1 MAKKA
6 AKIDRS
12 QSESVGSDDF
22 GSFIDN
28 LTKGIDK
35 ITNVQPNE
43 ALQWISCY
51 SVPINLALSG
61 HPEKG
66 LPFGRIINLEGESD
80 TGKSLLG
87 LTAIREAQKKYQS
100 LCNCLVVDTERG
112 MVPQRCAEMG
122 IFTNKKPKNPN
133 KPNVEDGEDNT
144 NDPRAGTFKIIQ
156 TTDVTT
162 LADKVLPGFLSL
174 CKNHPEKVFIL
185 MVDSVSMLVTEHERS
200 TEFGTRDMARAQ
212 ELRKFMRLL
221 NDAYAPNLMVLL
233 VHHQTDRISTGAP
246 LASKQGN
253 HNKDIGGGKA
263 MKFVPSVRIEI
274 SYGGKEKRGSGENE
288 RIIGQTCK
296 IEVIKTRLFK
306 PMIKAEAIINHEVGF
321 TQLGGLAD
329 QLEQMNLIVADG
341 ARKTCPILF
350 GEKKFTDGQLEIE
363 IEKPENAQKVVEE
376 IVKRMRVVPFGG
388 EESEAEEAGTV
399 EDLED
404 LEKLMGIK

>member
-1 MAKKA
+1 MGRKA
-6 AKIDRS
+6 ATIDRS
-12 QSESVGSDDF
+12 KTESSDGDNDF
-22 GSFIDN
+22 GSFIDD
-28 LTKGIDK
+28 LTKNIEK

-87 LTAIREAQKKYQS
+87 LTAIREAQKKYLS

-112 MVPQRCAEMG
+112 MVPQRCADLG
-122 IFTNKKPKNPN
+122 IFIKKKPKNPN
-133 KPNVEDGEDNT
+133 KPNVEDGEDDT

-162 LADKVLPGFLSL
+162 LADKVVPGFLSL
-174 CKNHPEKVFIL
+174 CKKHPEKVFIL
-185 MVDSVSMLVTEHERS
+185 MIDSVSMLVTEHERT

-221 NDAYAPNLMVLL
+221 NDSYAPNLMVLL

-263 MKFVPSVRIEI
+263 MKFVPSVRIEV
-274 SYGGKEKRGSGENE
+274 SYGGKEKRGSGDAQ

-296 IEVIKTRLFK
+296 IEVIKTRLYK
-306 PMIKAEAIINHEVGF
+306 PMIKCEAIINHDVGF

-329 QLEQMNLIVADG
+329 QLEQMNLIVTEG

-363 IEKPENAQKVVEE
+363 IEKPENAQKVVEA
-376 IVKRMRVVPFGG
+376 IVQRMRLVPFGG
-388 EESEAEEAGTV
+388 DEVESSENVSVESM
-399 EDLED
+399 EDLV
-404 LEKLMGIK
+404 

>member
-1 MAKKA
+1 MGRKA
-6 AKIDRS
+6 ATIDRS
-12 QSESVGSDDF
+12 KTESSDGDNDF
-22 GSFIDN
+22 GSFIDD
-28 LTKGIDK
+28 LTKNIEK

-87 LTAIREAQKKYQS
+87 LTAIREAQKKYLS

-112 MVPQRCAEMG
+112 MVPQRCADLG
-122 IFTNKKPKNPN
+122 IFIKKKPKNPN
-133 KPNVEDGEDNT
+133 KPNVEDGEDDT
-144 NDPRAGTFKIIQ
+144 NDPRSGTFKIIQ

-162 LADKVLPGFLSL
+162 LADKVVPGFLSL
-174 CKNHPEKVFIL
+174 CKKHPEKVFIL
-185 MVDSVSMLVTEHERS
+185 MIDSVSMLVTEHERT

-221 NDAYAPNLMVLL
+221 NDSYAPNLMVLL

-263 MKFVPSVRIEI
+263 MKFVPSVRIEV
-274 SYGGKEKRGSGENE
+274 SYGGKEKRGSGDAQ

-296 IEVIKTRLFK
+296 IEVIKTRLYK
-306 PMIKAEAIINHEVGF
+306 PMIKCEAIINHDVGF

-329 QLEQMNLIVADG
+329 QLEQMNLIVTEG

-363 IEKPENAQKVVEE
+363 IEKPENAQKVVEA
-376 IVKRMRVVPFGG
+376 IVQRMRLVPFGG
-388 EESEAEEAGTV
+388 DEVESSENVSVESM
-399 EDLED
+399 EDLV
-404 LEKLMGIK
+404 

>member
-1 MAKKA
+1 MARKA
-6 AKIDRS
+6 ATIDRS
-12 QSESVGSDDF
+12 KSGSDDEDF
-22 GSFIDN
+22 DSFIST

-87 LTAIREAQKKYQS
+87 LTAIREAQRKYGS
-100 LCNCLVVDTERG
+100 LFNGLVIDTERG
-112 MVPQRCAEMG
+112 MVPQRCAHLG
-122 IFTNKKPKNPN
+122 ICVKKKPKNPK
-133 KPNVEDGEDNT
+133 KPDVENGEDDT
-144 NDPRAGTFKIIQ
+144 DDPCAGTFKILQ

-162 LADKVLPGFLSL
+162 LADKIVPGFLSL
-174 CKNHPEKVFIL
+174 CKKHPEKVYIL
-185 MVDSVSMLVTEHERS
+185 MIDSVSMLVTEHERT

-221 NDAYAPNLMVLL
+221 NDSYAPNLMVLL

-263 MKFVPSVRIEI
+263 MKFVPSVRIEVT
-274 SYGGKEKRGSGENE
+274 YGGKERRGSGENQ
-288 RIIGQTCK
+288 RIVGQSCK
-296 IEVIKTRLFK
+296 IEVIKTRLYK
-306 PMIKAEAIINHEVGF
+306 PMIKAEAIINHDVGF

-329 QLEQMNLIVADG
+329 QLEQMDLIVTEG
-341 ARKTCPILF
+341 ARKTCPLLF
-350 GEKKFTDGQLEIE
+350 GDKKFTEGQLEIE
-363 IEKPENAQKVVEE
+363 IEKPENAQKVVEA
-376 IVKRMRVVPFGG
+376 IVERMKLVPFGG
-388 EESEAEEAGTV
+388 EETEAEEVGDV
-399 EDLED
+399 GDLED
-404 LEKLMGIK
+404 LEKLT